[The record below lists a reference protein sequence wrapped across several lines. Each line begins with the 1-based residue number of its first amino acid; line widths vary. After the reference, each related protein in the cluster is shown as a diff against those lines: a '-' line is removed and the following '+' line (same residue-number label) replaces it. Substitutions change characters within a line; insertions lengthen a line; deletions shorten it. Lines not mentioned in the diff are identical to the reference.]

1 MQTAV
6 QTDLDGGA
14 LTTAMLLLL
23 LLLLLLLDCSSLRVV
38 VVVTSLI
45 RCICS
50 AAAVVVTLFRQPV
63 LSIITQYSRNE
74 TRLEV
79 FAALSWLRACEFVTS
94 SVQSPKH
101 NHFIS
106 NVAFVAMHPLPV
118 GILSSLNNAQS

>member
-14 LTTAMLLLL
+14 LTTAML

-50 AAAVVVTLFRQPV
+50 CTVAAAVVVTLFRQPV
-63 LSIITQYSRNE
+63 LSVITQYSRNE

-94 SVQSPKH
+94 SVQSTKH

-106 NVAFVAMHPLPV
+106 NVAFAAMHSLPV
-118 GILSSLNNAQS
+118 GIFSFLNNAQS